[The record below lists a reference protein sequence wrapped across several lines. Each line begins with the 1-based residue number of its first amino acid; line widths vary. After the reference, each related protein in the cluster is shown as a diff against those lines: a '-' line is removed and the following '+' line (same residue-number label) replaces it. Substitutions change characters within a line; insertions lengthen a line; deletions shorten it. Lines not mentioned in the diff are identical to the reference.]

1 MADKRLLDYD
11 TTTEYANDDYILLD
25 GANGTKKILVSSV
38 AGGGGGESGG
48 GNMKDGFSPKL
59 IFTDL
64 FTEYKQSSMTSSYDT
79 SGDEPV
85 FKIVY
90 GSGGNVG
97 YSLNGKFNLKDSKE
111 AGVKSIKFKL
121 KTGTCYDASAQ
132 QNIRPLVIAT
142 RNTTSTS
149 YVYYNQAQVIQNCT
163 SWRIYDVNYINQTIE
178 GSLDI
183 SNLTGD
189 IYLLIIAT
197 GWNVDI
203 EEFELSTDDAEYSW
217 YYNSDNT
224 LIVRDDGSANGFRW
238 YFNNV
243 SVPTSPFLSVPSNLS
258 SYILN
263 NVGAHCEISNNQ
275 SYEEGVVGFY
285 QDTIRLWTTSTT
297 ANIAGKVKGI
307 VEGYDSNISNSNNH
321 TWEDPVLPE

>member
-1 MADKRLLDYD
+1 MADKRLLDYEIV
-11 TTTEYANDDYILLD
+11 TTVANDDYILLD
-25 GANGTKKILVSSV
+25 SLTNGTNKILVSNLI
-38 AGGGGGESGG
+38 SGSANYG
-48 GNMKDGFSPKL
+48 GNLKDNYVIKTSFL
-59 IFTDL
+59 DL
-64 FTEYKQSSMTSSYDT
+64 FNEYKQSSMTSSYDT

-90 GSGGNVG
+90 GGGGNVG

-149 YVYYNQAQVIQNCT
+149 YVYYNQAQVQQNCT

-203 EEFELSTDDAEYSW
+203 EEFELSTEE
-217 YYNSDNT
+217 
-224 LIVRDDGSANGFRW
+224 V
-238 YFNNV
+238 
-243 SVPTSPFLSVPSNLS
+243 TS
-258 SYILN
+258 
-263 NVGAHCEISNNQ
+263 E
-275 SYEEGVVGFY
+275 
-285 QDTIRLWTTSTT
+285 
-297 ANIAGKVKGI
+297 
-307 VEGYDSNISNSNNH
+307 
-321 TWEDPVLPE
+321 